1 MQVARKSKNKEEL
14 WLGLLLVAKK
24 IREKRSI
31 KKLAVIHHLA
41 TSVPIVSAA
50 IHARSNHLNLVQ
62 MVRRGVPVHRREAV
76 SVNHHYQAKEAK
88 APIPTSKFSKK

>member
-31 KKLAVIHHLA
+31 KKLAVNNHL
-41 TSVPIVSAA
+41 VSAV
-50 IHARSNHLNLVQ
+50 IHTCRIPLLKSFEFSANSGC
-62 MVRRGVPVHRREAV
+62 GVGSQSTGERLC
-76 SVNHHYQAKEAK
+76 Q
-88 APIPTSKFSKK
+88 

>member
-31 KKLAVIHHLA
+31 KKLAVINHLA
-41 TSVPIVSAA
+41 TSVPIVSTV
-50 IHARSNHLNLVQ
+50 IHTCRMPLLKSFEFSANSGC
-62 MVRRGVPVHRREAV
+62 GVGSQSTEERLC
-76 SVNHHYQAKEAK
+76 Q
-88 APIPTSKFSKK
+88 